1 MQRHQVGLG
10 IAIGMIVCVQSF
22 ALGQEPT
29 SNVKTP
35 GKGDAVVV
43 RGCLRGPTLE
53 SVETAMTDDTGLM
66 SGPLTYQLK
75 GDKGLLKRMHDEHDG
90 KVVGV
95 SGILKSSLPHDNSK
109 HSKTVGKTKITF
121 GIGTPPAQKATP
133 DLELALPVL
142 QVKSYD
148 GAGERCA
155 G

>member
-1 MQRHQVGLG
+1 MKRYQVGFG

-22 ALGQEPT
+22 AFGQEPT

-53 SVETAMTDDTGLM
+53 SVETVMTDDTGLM

-109 HSKTVGKTKITF
+109 HSKTVGKTKVTF
-121 GIGTPPAQKATP
+121 GIGTPPAQKAA
-133 DLELALPVL
+133 DLESPALPL
-142 QVKSYD
+142 LEVKSYD
-148 GAGERCA
+148 GGGERCA